1 MRGFP
6 SLIEAGDKEHALDV
20 IDKHM
25 RVGYDHVSK
34 SYKRHSA
41 GGTQYVH
48 PMTQVR
54 VGGD

>member
-1 MRGFP
+1 VRGFP

-25 RVGYDHVSK
+25 RDGYDHVSN

-41 GGTQYVH
+41 DDKQYVH
-48 PMTQVR
+48 PITQER
-54 VGGD
+54 IGGD